1 MAISEYFVS
10 SYSQAWSSVSPQISS
25 MNSKAES
32 LSPCRNKYQVQ
43 ICIPARVISSV
54 IFTMILCFRQSLNR
68 QNCVEV
74 IYITFKKL
82 EPVEIS

>member
-54 IFTMILCFRQSLNR
+54 IFTMILCFRQSLNG